1 MRRPTSSRQV
11 WNGRKLKISVVNPS
25 EQTQRMRDA
34 VARRAYQIYQNRGS
48 RPGQEPQDW
57 RRAESEVVKPLSCGF
72 LTQDAKIS
80 LNSDASFFQEGEIE
94 ICVEP
99 RRLAVCGRACA
110 RKKGTI
116 PGSDPSLSYSGFVFR
131 VLDLPAEIDPS
142 QITAR
147 FNGRVFEIDLPRARV
162 APAVRV
168 RANAA

>member
-1 MRRPTSSRQV
+1 MRRATLSRQI
-11 WNGRKLKISVVNPS
+11 WNGRKLKISAVNPS

-34 VARRAYQIYQNRGS
+34 VGRRAYQLYQNRGF
-48 RPGQEPQDW
+48 RPGQELQDW
-57 RRAESEVVKPLSCGF
+57 RRAEWEVVKPLSCGF

-99 RRLAVCGRACA
+99 RRLAVCGREDA
-110 RKKGTI
+110 RKKETI
-116 PGSDPSLSYSGFVFR
+116 PGSDPSLAYSDFVFR

-142 QITAR
+142 QVTAR
-147 FNGRVFEIDLPRARV
+147 FNGRVLEIELPRARL
-162 APAVRV
+162 AAAVRV